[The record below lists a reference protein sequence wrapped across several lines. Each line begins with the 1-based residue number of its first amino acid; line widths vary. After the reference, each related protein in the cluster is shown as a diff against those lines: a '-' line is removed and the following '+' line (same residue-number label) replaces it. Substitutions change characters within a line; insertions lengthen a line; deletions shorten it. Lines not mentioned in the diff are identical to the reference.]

1 MITQALIY
9 KKDSGKRSRDAVGF
23 TELLEKVDKTWK
35 KTQKDVA
42 SSMSAGTT
50 VLTKLIRS
58 RLKDNNEMSGRLKLI
73 KKSLFKVSSDESG
86 DFFRFRYEY
95 DFPISTSQKRWQYGF
110 FFADPKVKLGN
121 VDAIRRW
128 LKKKAA
134 QGMEVYYVRKKKD
147 GEGYEKVKPTKNW
160 QWNAA
165 TFAVIKSR
173 GGNSKYKPD
182 RDWWKLDVRGK
193 DRQVLEETLLSKHR
207 HLIQYQFKKGWNNL
221 PK

>member
-50 VLTKLIRS
+50 VLTRLIRG
-58 RLKDNNEMSGRLKLI
+58 RLKDNNEMSSRLKFT
-73 KKSLFKVSSDESG
+73 KKSLFKASSDETG

-95 DFPISTSQKRWQYGF
+95 DFPISTSRKRWKYGF
-110 FFADPKVKLGN
+110 FFADPRVKLGN

-134 QGMEVYYVRKKKD
+134 QGMNVYYLRKTK
-147 GEGYEKVKPTKNW
+147 GSVVEKLPPTKDW
-160 QWNAA
+160 HWNKAA
-165 TFAVIKSR
+165 HAIIGSK
-173 GGNSKYKPD
+173 GGVSNYKPD
-182 RDWWKLDVRGK
+182 KEWWKLDIRGK
-193 DRQVLEETLLSKHR
+193 DKQVLEDALLSKHR

-221 PK
+221 PR